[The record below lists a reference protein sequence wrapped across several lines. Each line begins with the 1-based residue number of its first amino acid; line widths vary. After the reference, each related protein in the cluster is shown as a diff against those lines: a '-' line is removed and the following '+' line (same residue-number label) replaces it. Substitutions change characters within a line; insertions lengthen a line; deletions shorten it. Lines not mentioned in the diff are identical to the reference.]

1 MRKTLL
7 AKSSRTRVTDEV
19 SMIDLPTDG
28 SLPDGAL
35 NDDHLG
41 TLDAVRRAF
50 VKGLVEALRTYRVRS
65 CLRPVG
71 AGNEYPAGPDAGPHG
86 SSPNQ
91 QNALVMAPA
100 LFLGLPS
107 RSVGSHRF
115 AVALDEDFQLL
126 PLIPAQPHHILLY
139 RNLLRSHDPPPSSHR
154 RQSESSNPYKLVEAG
169 D

>member
-7 AKSSRTRVTDEV
+7 ARSSPTRVTDEV

-41 TLDAVRRAF
+41 TLDAVRGGRGRDGRRPV
-50 VKGLVEALRTYRVRS
+50 VKGLVEALRTLRVRS

-71 AGNEYPAGPDAGPHG
+71 AGKECPAGPDAGPHG

-91 QNALVMAPA
+91 QNALFMA
-100 LFLGLPS
+100 LP
-107 RSVGSHRF
+107 
-115 AVALDEDFQLL
+115 
-126 PLIPAQPHHILLY
+126 
-139 RNLLRSHDPPPSSHR
+139 
-154 RQSESSNPYKLVEAG
+154 
-169 D
+169 